1 MAQFRT
7 KARAVDLL
15 GKGQIADLPTA
26 ITELWKNGYDAYAD
40 NLKAELYLEN
50 YNGIL
55 KPYFI
60 ISDDGKGMS
69 QNDILDKWLV
79 LGTDTKSR
87 AQLEKEPSIETLWKE
102 PRIKAGEKGIGRLS
116 VAYLGNPMLMLTK
129 KRGNALQAMFF
140 DWRLLENY
148 NLFLDD
154 ITIPIKEIESSS
166 DFDLIFQELKDKFL
180 DNFVIEKNNENVEIW
195 ENSQLKTKL
204 KIINSTENAV
214 IEDVIKSKLLEGII
228 DLNNDNGTK
237 FLIFEPI
244 PQILELPN
252 KEEDD
257 LGDRKFILSSL
268 MAFTNPFRE
277 HPKIKVDT
285 KFLVHD
291 DKNLNF
297 DLLTS
302 QGDFFTERD
311 YNLADVLID
320 GKFDGDGGFSGTVRI
335 YNEKPF
341 IYKYRNP
348 RRRDSRKFYG
358 EIPIKLG
365 YSQGEERST
374 ILDKETFDNL
384 KTKISNYGGLY
395 IFRDNFRVLPYG
407 RANADFLG
415 FEKRRSNRAGTYYF
429 SYNRM
434 FGYLDITRAGN
445 PELTD
450 KSSREG
456 FINNTPF
463 RAFVDDAQNFF
474 IGLALEFFATNPKQN
489 IFIDKKKILN
499 EQYELLK
506 SDKDREKDEKIAFTK
521 ALTEYPEKL
530 SQYENIYFEILQ
542 ALEEHLKQANIKYLE
557 LEHILNRIHTLDAEY
572 NNLLPKAPKRYSP
585 TDAQLDRLEKY
596 ETQFLEF
603 QKKLESK
610 KAPLLQKSQNRLD
623 LKDLIIDFSN
633 RSESLLAE
641 LNKEIADNK
650 NILSEANKRILNE
663 YTLRAEKTISEFR
676 FEKNNLI
683 NRINSKVDLNEFTL
697 LIDQKF
703 NDLLNVSQ
711 KSLFPIVEHIKKLN
725 FDFDEEFLQGAYKSE
740 YEEMKKKWE
749 QTSEMAQL
757 GIAVEIIDHEFNH
770 LYATINHSMDNL
782 SNNDIFKSS
791 IEFNYLTDNIKQ
803 LENKYELLSPLYRS
817 TNSPAKDI
825 QNLNIIDYL
834 DKFFKNS
841 IEGYSIKIEAT
852 PSFLNQTIYIKE
864 PIIYTVYINI
874 INNAIYWMRNSEKRV
889 IKFDYLHESNEFVI
903 SNSGVKIENHRL
915 EKIFQLFYSNR
926 PNGRGIGLYLA
937 KKSLN
942 EYNYDI
948 YATNDNR
955 YNILNGACFV
965 IKPLN

>member
-50 YNGIL
+50 YHDIS

-69 QNDILDKWLV
+69 ESDILEKWLV
-79 LGTDTKSR
+79 LGTDSKSR
-87 AQLEKEPSIETLWKE
+87 AELENEPSIETLWKE

-116 VAYLGNPMLMLTK
+116 VAYLGNPILMLTK
-129 KRGNALQAMFF
+129 KRDNVLQAMFF

-154 ITIPIKEIESSS
+154 VIIPIKEIRSYE
-166 DFDLIFQELKDKFL
+166 DFDSVFKLLKDNFL
-180 DNFVIEKNNENVEIW
+180 ENFKKEKNIIGSEIW
-195 ENSQLKTKL
+195 EASQLEL
-204 KIINSTENAV
+204 KSGIINSSKNAS
-214 IEDVIKSKLLEGII
+214 IDDVVKQKLLENILDI
-228 DLNNDNGTK
+228 KNDNGTK

-244 PQILELPN
+244 PQVLELPS
-252 KEEDD
+252 KDD
-257 LGDRKFILSSL
+257 DKLGDKKFILSSL
-268 MAFTNPFRE
+268 TAFTNPFKQNSNINVNTE
-277 HPKIKVDT
+277 
-285 KFLVHD
+285 FLIHD
-291 DKNLNF
+291 NNNFDF

-302 QGDFFTERD
+302 QGDFFNEKD

-320 GKFDGDGGFSGTVRI
+320 GEFDGNGGFSGTIRI
-335 YNEKPF
+335 YNEEPF
-341 IYKYRNP
+341 KYTYQNP
-348 RRRDSRKFYG
+348 RRRDYRKYYG
-358 EIPIKLG
+358 KIPLKLG
-365 YSQGEERST
+365 YSQGEEQSS
-374 ILDKETFDNL
+374 ILDKETFSNL
-384 KTKISNYGGLY
+384 REKISNYGGLY
-395 IFRDNFRVLPYG
+395 LFRDNFRVLPYG
-407 RANADFLG
+407 RVNADFLE
-415 FEKRRSNRAGTYYF
+415 FENRRSKRAGTYYF
-429 SYNRM
+429 SYSRM
-434 FGYLDITRAGN
+434 FGYLDITRKGN
-445 PELTD
+445 PALID

-456 FINNTPF
+456 LINTTPF
-463 RAFVDDAQNFF
+463 RAFVDDAKNFF
-474 IGLALEFFATNPKQN
+474 IELALEYFATIPKQN

-499 EQYELLK
+499 DQYELLK
-506 SDKDREKDEKIAFTK
+506 SDKEREKDEKIAFTK
-521 ALTEYPEKL
+521 SLTEYPEKL
-530 SQYENIYFEILQ
+530 SQYENTYFETLQ
-542 ALEEHLKQANIKYLE
+542 ALEDHLKQANIKYLE
-557 LEHILNRIHTLDAEY
+557 LEHILNRIHNLDAEY

-585 TDAQLDRLEKY
+585 TEAQLDRLEKY
-596 ETQFLEF
+596 ETQLLEF
-603 QKKLESK
+603 QRKLENK
-610 KAPLLQKSQNRLD
+610 KAPLLQKSHNKLD

-633 RSESLLAE
+633 RSELLLAE
-641 LNKEIADNK
+641 LNKEIVENK
-650 NILSEANKRILNE
+650 NILLESNKRISNE
-663 YTLRAEKTISEFR
+663 YTLRAEKTLSEFR

-683 NRINSKVDLNEFTL
+683 NRINSKDDLNEFTI

-703 NDLLNVSQ
+703 NELFSVSQ
-711 KSLFPIVEHIKKLN
+711 KSLFPIVQHIKKLN

-782 SNNDIFKSS
+782 SSNDMFKSS
-791 IEFNYLTDNIKQ
+791 IEFNYLIDNIKQ

-825 QNLNIIDYL
+825 LNINIINYL

-852 PSFLNQTIYIKE
+852 QSFLNQTIYIKE

-874 INNAIYWMRNSEKRV
+874 INNAIYWMRNSEKRI
-889 IKFDYLHESNEFVI
+889 IKFDYLPESNEFVI
-903 SNSGVKIENHRL
+903 INSGAKIENHRL

-948 YATNDNR
+948 YATNDNH

-965 IKPLN
+965 LKSLN